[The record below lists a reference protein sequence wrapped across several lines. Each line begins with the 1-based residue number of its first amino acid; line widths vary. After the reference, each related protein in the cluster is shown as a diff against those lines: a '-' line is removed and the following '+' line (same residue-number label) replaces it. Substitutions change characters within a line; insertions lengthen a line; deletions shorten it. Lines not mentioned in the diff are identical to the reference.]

1 VTTVEKTAA
10 LEDNRIP
17 ATNAVVNDFRAPF
30 WGVCG
35 TESIVTEAI
44 TGLLYQPRMMMGMEQ
59 SMQCLA
65 RETEVLGKEPS
76 PMLLC
81 PL

>member
-1 VTTVEKTAA
+1 
-10 LEDNRIP
+10 
-17 ATNAVVNDFRAPF
+17 
-30 WGVCG
+30 
-35 TESIVTEAI
+35 
-44 TGLLYQPRMMMGMEQ
+44 MGMEQ

-81 PL
+81 PLWLDSGSNPGRRR